1 MNRNYELIINT
12 IKPPKTSGHDL
23 SWNKRYV
30 GMVYKDL
37 KPVHQL
43 VKHSKNA
50 TNISNGEIIHD
61 NFIVKTSHIPI
72 NKFDVPLSLKDVIR
86 LYFNDGESIG
96 LTPKQFL
103 FTENFAYLLAL
114 MHFKNIKTQILE
126 FRNEIEILPGV
137 FIYNKQTENAMK
149 VKRYAKELA
158 MAEDCAYNEIDKR
171 KNIVVASNKRR
182 QLKEAISRWFA
193 DMNKYDKL
201 GNINRKNKILK
212 K

>member
-1 MNRNYELIINT
+1 
-12 IKPPKTSGHDL
+12 
-23 SWNKRYV
+23 
-30 GMVYKDL
+30 
-37 KPVHQL
+37 
-43 VKHSKNA
+43 
-50 TNISNGEIIHD
+50 
-61 NFIVKTSHIPI
+61 
-72 NKFDVPLSLKDVIR
+72 
-86 LYFNDGESIG
+86 
-96 LTPKQFL
+96 
-103 FTENFAYLLAL
+103 

-158 MAEDCAYNEIDKR
+158 IAEDCVYNEIDKR